1 MRVGLGAAC
10 GIRGLSVFRWFAV
23 IAIICAV
30 PAIPAGNFAITMR
43 MAGHLLH
50 RQRRLADSAGQ
61 TFLIAAMRHNQEL
74 SYASSYRSSLR

>member
-1 MRVGLGAAC
+1 MRMRLGTTR
-10 GIRGLSVFRWFAV
+10 GISGLSVARRFAV
-23 IAIICAV
+23 IAVISAV

-61 TFLIAAMRHNQEL
+61 AGRRPPQTTPAAEL
-74 SYASSYRSSLR
+74 GDPHDE